1 MARRPQRGLTTHMS
15 TGTGAVAQGVACSLF
30 HAGER
35 VPNQLKGSVFIHP
48 LLKALGLKGRTEDWR
63 LCDLGSQSPAS
74 AL

>member
-1 MARRPQRGLTTHMS
+1 M
-15 TGTGAVAQGVACSLF
+15 AQGVACSLF